1 MARQRSTVFTTIR
14 TEGGLLPAD
23 LLARVAS
30 QDREVPGV
38 RPADFHLVQGEL
50 LGERIT
56 RSWNRLTGAWKNFS
70 TALAVLPPDDAG
82 TTLTRERWLL
92 PLFEEL
98 GYGRLQTS
106 RAEEVDGRSYPISH
120 AWGHA
125 PIHLVSA
132 RIPLDRRTAG
142 VKGAAGASPHS
153 LVQEL
158 LNRSTGHLWAFVSN
172 GLQLRVLRDNAS
184 LTRQAFVEFDL
195 ETMFADDVFDD
206 FVVLWL
212 TCHQSRVEATEPAEC
227 WLEQWTA
234 AAAEAGTRARDELR
248 SGVEA
253 AIEALGAGFVAHPA
267 STTLRE
273 RLRSGDLSTFD
284 YYRQLLRLIYRLL
297 FLFVAEDRDLLH
309 PPGAGDAEQRRYAR
323 YYSLSHIR
331 TLAGRR
337 RGGPHPDLWRSLTVV
352 FDGLGRPDGIPELGL
367 PGLGSFLWSPA
378 ACPDLDRSNIAN
390 QHLMTAVRQL
400 GFVEDR
406 DEKVLRPVDYRNL
419 GTEELGA
426 IYESLL
432 EQHPDVNA
440 DAGTFRLN
448 TAAGNERKTTGSY
461 YTPTSL
467 ITELLDTALDPVVAE
482 AAAQPDPETAIL
494 DLKVIDPAC
503 GSGHFLIA
511 AAHRL
516 AKRLAAIRTGDDEPS
531 PDATRRALRDV
542 IGRCIHGIDLNP
554 MAVELCKV
562 SLWMESMEPG
572 KPLGFLDHRIVRG
585 NALLGATPE
594 LLDVGV
600 PDDAFKPLTGDDK
613 AYVTS
618 LRKRNKQARGGQ
630 ASLFS
635 GEAGVALAPLAAKAE
650 ELDAIDDDTV
660 VAVEAKATRWSELVT
675 SPEYQAAVHAA
686 DTWCAAFVAPRRTGT
701 PDITHAEY
709 HVARTRPD
717 AVNDDVREAVA
728 ETTNHYGFMHWHL
741 AFLDVF
747 GDRGGFDVVLGNPPW
762 EKVKLSEKEFFA
774 ARAPEIANL
783 AGAKR
788 KAAILRLEVEDPDLW
803 RIYQSALR
811 QAEGESHFIRS
822 SNRYPLCGRGDVN
835 TYAVFAEAMRDAVS
849 STGRAGIIVPTGI
862 ATDDTTKYFFSDCV
876 ARRQLS
882 SLYDFEN
889 NGFFTEV
896 AQGPLTRFSLL
907 TLAGKRGIT
916 TESVFAFFMRSTSD
930 LKDENRR
937 FTLSPDDLFLMNPNT
952 KTAPVFRTRRDA
964 DVTKSIYRRVPILI
978 REGDQEG
985 NPWQLEFSTMFH
997 MTGDSQHFVSADD
1010 LRAEGA
1016 VQVGNCWERNGSHWL
1031 PLYESKMIQQFNHRF
1046 GTYEG
1051 LDLATG
1057 KEVRA
1062 LPSPSTADVESAD
1075 FVVQPRYWV
1084 AKDRC
1089 YQQAPDLKEA
1099 QWLLAFRD
1107 VTNATTNARTLI
1119 CAAVPPVALG
1129 HVSPRIRLREPED
1142 EITML
1147 AILNSAVVDFC
1158 ARQKTAGNHM
1168 TYFIVKQ
1175 LPVISPAEFAVARS
1189 WCPDGLRQWIAP
1201 RVSELVYTCWDLA
1214 AFGRVAGCDTPPF
1227 MWNSERREVLRAE
1240 LDAAM
1245 FYIYGVERDDVDYIL
1260 DTFSIV
1266 RRRDEAAHGEYRTKR
1281 VILERYDAIAKANS
1295 DGTEYETTLDPPP
1308 GDPRVAHPESS
1319 RPRWA

>member
-227 WLEQWTA
+227 WLEKWTA

-267 STTLRE
+267 STKLRE
-273 RLRSGDLSTFD
+273 RLRSGELSTYD
-284 YYRQLLRLIYRLL
+284 YYRQLLRLVYRLL
-297 FLFVAEDRDLLH
+297 FLFVAEDRNLLH
-309 PPGAGDAEQRRYAR
+309 PPGAGDARQRRYAR
-323 YYSLSHIR
+323 YYSLSHVR

-440 DAGTFRLN
+440 DAGTFTLN

-467 ITELLDTALDPVVAE
+467 ITELLDSAVDPVVAE
-482 AAAQPDPETAIL
+482 AAAKPNAEEAIL
-494 DLKVIDPAC
+494 DLRVIDPAC

-511 AAHRL
+511 AAHRI
-516 AKRLAAIRTGDDEPS
+516 AKKLAAIRTGDDEPA
-531 PDATRRALRDV
+531 PDATRTALRDV
-542 IGRCIHGIDLNP
+542 IARCMHGIDLNP

-594 LLDVGV
+594 LLDAGI
-600 PDDAFKPLTGDDK
+600 PDAAFKKIGDDVP
-613 AYVTS
+613 AIVTS
-618 LRKRNKQARGGQ
+618 LKKRSKIAREGQ
-630 ASLFS
+630 ANLFGGS
-635 GEAGVALAPLAAKAE
+635 VAANLAPIATAVE
-650 ELDAIDDDTV
+650 DLDALPDTDV
-660 VAVEAKATRWSELVT
+660 AAVAVKAQRWTELVT
-675 SPEYQAAVHAA
+675 SPDYQAAVHAA
-686 DTWCAAFVAPRRTGT
+686 DTWCAAFVAGKT
-701 PDITHAEY
+701 PTAPAVTHEEFETAQQ
-709 HVARTRPD
+709 HPTRVASQ
-717 AVNDDVREAVA
+717 VRSVVDQLADQYA
-728 ETTNHYGFMHWHL
+728 FLHWHL
-741 AFLDVF
+741 AFPDVF
-747 GDRGGFDVVLGNPPW
+747 ASRGGFDLVLGNPPW

-774 ARAPEIANL
+774 SRAPEIANL

-788 KAAILRLEVEDPDLW
+788 KAAIEKLQVDDPALW
-803 RIYQSALR
+803 SEYRFSLR

-822 SNRYPLCGRGDVN
+822 SGRYPLCGRGDVN
-835 TYAVFAEAMRDAVS
+835 TYAIFAEAMRDVLGR
-849 STGRAGIIVPTGI
+849 TGRLGVIVPTGI
-862 ATDDTTKYFFSDCV
+862 ATDDTTKHFFADIVQRQTLVSLFDFYD
-876 ARRQLS
+876 RRRLFVGA
-882 SLYDFEN
+882 DVHNFC
-889 NGFFTEV
+889 
-896 AQGPLTRFSLL
+896 LL
-907 TLAGKRGIT
+907 TIT
-916 TESVFAFFMRSTSD
+916 GGVTADSDARLAFFLRDPVDLTNPDRS
-930 LKDENRR
+930 
-937 FTLSPDDLFLMNPNT
+937 FTLSREDFALINPNT
-952 KTAPVFRTRRDA
+952 RTAPVFRTRRDA
-964 DVTKSIYRRVPILI
+964 EITKAIYRRVPVLI
-978 REGDQEG
+978 RDGDPDG
-985 NPWQLEFSTMFH
+985 NPWGVEFSTMFH
-997 MTGDSQHFVSADD
+997 MTNDSHLFRTAEE

-1016 VQVGNCWERNGSHWL
+1016 ALTGNIWTRGTERWL
-1031 PLYESKMIQQFNHRF
+1031 PLYEAKMAHHFNHRF
-1046 GTYEG
+1046 GDYALKAAG
-1051 LDLATG
+1051 NDG
-1057 KEVRA
+1057 NA
-1062 LPSPSTADVESAD
+1062 LPDPSIEQLQDPAY
-1075 FVVQPRYWV
+1075 VVQPRYWV
-1084 AKDRC
+1084 SDADVVRALRDDRRR
-1089 YQQAPDLKEA
+1089 
-1099 QWLLAFRD
+1099 WLVGFRD
-1107 VTNATTNARTLI
+1107 ICRATDERTLI
-1119 CAAVPPVALG
+1119 ASVIPL
-1129 HVSPRIRLREPED
+1129 
-1142 EITML
+1142 
-1147 AILNSAVVDFC
+1147 SAVGNKLPLLNPAHRLGWLFGAVASSFACDFA
-1158 ARQKTAGNHM
+1158 ARQKIGGTTMNF
-1168 TYFIVKQ
+1168 FIAKQ
-1175 LPVISPAEFAVARS
+1175 LAVPAPDQLLAEVAWAGGPISEWMR
-1189 WCPDGLRQWIAP
+1189 P
-1201 RVSELVYTCWDLA
+1201 RVAELSYTAWDLLGLA
-1214 AFGRVAGCDTPPF
+1214 ADVGYEGAPF
-1227 MWNSERREVLRAE
+1227 RWEPERREVLRAE
-1240 LDAAM
+1240 LDAALLHL
-1245 FYIYGVERDDVDYIL
+1245 YGLGRDDVGYIME
-1260 DTFSIV
+1260 TFPVV
-1266 RRRDEAAHGEYRTKR
+1266 RRRSEALHGEYRTKR
-1281 VILERYDAIAKANS
+1281 LILERYDALAEAAAN
-1295 DGTEYETTLDPPP
+1295 GTEYQTALDPPP
-1308 GDPRVAHPESS
+1308 ADPLVAHPESS
-1319 RPRWA
+1319 RPSWA

>member
-30 QDREVPGV
+30 QDRELPGV
-38 RPADFHLVQGEL
+38 RPGDFHLVQGEL

-56 RSWNRLTGAWKNFS
+56 RSWNRLIGAWKNFT
-70 TALAVLPPDDAG
+70 TALAVLPADDAG

-153 LVQEL
+153 LVQEFI
-158 LNRSTGHLWAFVSN
+158 NRSAGHLWAFVSN

-195 ETMFADDVFDD
+195 ETMFADEVFDD

-212 TCHQSRVEATEPAEC
+212 ACHQSRVEATDPEEC
-227 WLEQWTA
+227 WLEKWTA

-267 STTLRE
+267 STKLRE
-273 RLRSGDLSTFD
+273 RLRSGELSTYD
-284 YYRQLLRLIYRLL
+284 YYRQLLRLVYRLL
-297 FLFVAEDRDLLH
+297 FLFVAEDRNLLH

-331 TLAGRR
+331 MLAGRR

-352 FDGLGRPDGIPELGL
+352 FDGLGRPDGIPSLGL
-367 PGLGSFLWSPA
+367 PALGSFLWSPA
-378 ACPDLDRSNIAN
+378 ACPDLDPSQIAN

-440 DAGTFRLN
+440 DAGTFTLN

-467 ITELLDTALDPVVAE
+467 ITELLDSALDPVVKE
-482 AAAQPDPETAIL
+482 AAAQSDAEAAIL

-511 AAHRL
+511 AAHRI

-585 NALLGATPE
+585 NALIGATPE
-594 LLDVGV
+594 LLDAGI
-600 PDDAFKPLTGDDK
+600 PDDAFKPIAGDDK
-613 AYVTS
+613 TYVTS
-618 LRKRNKQARGGQ
+618 LKKLNKQSRGGQ
-630 ASLFS
+630 ESLF
-635 GEAGVALAPLAAKAE
+635 GGGTGVALAPLAVKAE
-650 ELDAIDDDTV
+650 LVDSIDDDTV
-660 VAVEAKATRWSELVT
+660 ASVQAKANRWSELISST
-675 SPEYQAAVHAA
+675 EYQAAVHAA
-686 DTWCAAFVAPRRTGT
+686 DTWCAAFVAPKRHGV
-701 PDITHAEY
+701 PEITHAEY
-709 HVARTRPD
+709 HLATTRPERVTGAVRD
-717 AVNDDVREAVA
+717 AVSDMTEQ
-728 ETTNHYGFMHWHL
+728 YGFLHWHL
-741 AFLDVF
+741 AFLDVY
-747 GDRGGFDVVLGNPPW
+747 GGRGGFDIVLGNPPW

-774 ARAPEIANL
+774 ARAPEIADL

-788 KAAILRLEVEDPDLW
+788 KAAILKLQADDPDLW
-803 RIYQSALR
+803 HLYENALR

-822 SNRYPLCGRGDVN
+822 SGRFPLCGRGDVN
-835 TYAVFAEAMRDAVS
+835 TYAVFAEVMRDAVAS
-849 STGRAGIIVPTGI
+849 AGRLGVIVPTGI
-862 ATDDTTKYFFSDCV
+862 ATDDTTKFFFADCV
-876 ARRQLS
+876 ARHQLATLLS
-882 SLYDFEN
+882 FEN
-889 NGFFTEV
+889 EAFVFPGVHHAFKFC
-896 AQGPLTRFSLL
+896 LL
-907 TLAGKRGIT
+907 TLSGVGRPVDDAEFIF
-916 TESVFAFFMRSTSD
+916 FARQTAD
-930 LKDENRR
+930 LRNTDRR
-937 FTLSPDDLFLMNPNT
+937 FVLSSADLALINPNT

-964 DVTKSIYRRVPILI
+964 EITKSIYRRVPVLVL
-978 REGDQEG
+978 DDSSDG
-985 NPWQLEFSTMFH
+985 NPWSIEFSTMFH
-997 MTGDSQHFVSADD
+997 MTNDSHLFRTVDE

-1016 VQVGNCWERNGSHWL
+1016 ALVGNVWERGGYRWL
-1031 PLYESKMIQQFNHRF
+1031 PLYEAKMAHHFNHRF
-1046 GTYEG
+1046 GDYTMKIEDSG
-1051 LDLATG
+1051 AT
-1057 KEVRA
+1057 A
-1062 LPSPSTADVESAD
+1062 LPDISIEQLQDPSY
-1075 FVVQPRYWV
+1075 VVQPRYWV
-1084 AKDRC
+1084 D
-1089 YQQAPDLKEA
+1089 EA
-1099 QWLLAFRD
+1099 EVRKAMRNPEAGWLLGFRD
-1107 VTNATTNARTLI
+1107 ITNATNERTMISFAFPAVASAAHLANPAHALRRLLPACMNCFAHDFSSRFKI
-1119 CAAVPPVALG
+1119 GGTHVNFFIAKQLAVLAPSQLECAALWGPGSVGDWL
-1129 HVSPRIRLREPED
+1129 D
-1142 EITML
+1142 
-1147 AILNSAVVDFC
+1147 
-1158 ARQKTAGNHM
+1158 
-1168 TYFIVKQ
+1168 
-1175 LPVISPAEFAVARS
+1175 
-1189 WCPDGLRQWIAP
+1189 P
-1201 RVSELVYTCWDLA
+1201 RVLELTYTSWDIVN
-1214 AFGRVAGCDTPPF
+1214 VAPEFCYDGPPF
-1227 MWNSERREVLRAE
+1227 RWDRARRELLRAE
-1240 LDAAM
+1240 LDAA
-1245 FYIYGVERDDVDYIL
+1245 FFHLYGIERDDVDYIM
-1260 DTFSIV
+1260 DTFPIV
-1266 RRRDEAAHGEYRTKR
+1266 RRKDETAHGEYRTKR
-1281 VILERYDAIAKANS
+1281 LILERYDALAEAIAT
-1295 DGTEYETTLDPPP
+1295 GTEYQTVLDPPP
-1308 GDPRVAHPESS
+1308 ASPSCGHPEST
-1319 RPRWA
+1319 RPEWAI